1 MTLDLDAIEQAARAA
16 NQSPWRVYQCGDGD
30 EHEACGIKAEPFV
43 SATEDAYQRGVVYDT
58 NRDEC
63 HHMMMRVNA
72 EHIAT
77 ANPSTVLALVA
88 LVRELEAAILAL
100 SDQSGWSAAHYNGCG
115 QSKIGIAGCA
125 ACRMDDVADALRAKV
140 RP

>member
-1 MTLDLDAIEQAARAA
+1 MTLDLDAIEQSARAA
-16 NQSPWRVYQCGDGD
+16 TPGPWEYVAFRHMQHDVFTPEDD
-30 EHEACGIKAEPFV
+30 RPLAEG
-43 SATEDAYQRGVVYDT
+43 AGTIHCWHAADAR
-58 NRDEC
+58 
-63 HHMMMRVNA
+63 
-72 EHIAT
+72 HIAT

-88 LVRELEAAILAL
+88 RVRELEAAILAL

-115 QSKIGIAGCA
+115 QTKIGIAGCA